1 MDNRLSGATRYSGDP
16 ADADIFLLR
25 FSSTAQ
31 QLDFSPVYDGTERHS
46 APPNNQT
53 AVLAMPETT
62 WHERTEKQ
70 ELLAENKKFL
80 KKCVDS
86 PTVAQALASP
96 DAEKWRT
103 AMDKEVQQLE
113 AMNVWELVDRDSLP
127 PGARVRVCTCA
138 MSCQSHMCSHA
149 CT

>member
-1 MDNRLSGATRYSGDP
+1 MNTYMNAFLNANAPAVDNRLSGATRYSGDP

-62 WHERTEKQ
+62 WHERTEKR

-80 KKCVDS
+80 KKCIDS

-113 AMNVWELVDRDSLP
+113 AMNVWELVDRDSLIN
-127 PGARVRVCTCA
+127 
-138 MSCQSHMCSHA
+138 
-149 CT
+149 

>member
-1 MDNRLSGATRYSGDP
+1 MNTYMNAVLNANAPAVDNRLSGATRYSGDP

-62 WHERTEKQ
+62 RHERTEKR
-70 ELLAENKKFL
+70 ELLAENKKFFEKMRRRISFRDPEL
-80 KKCVDS
+80 GHGDGSGCVQRG
-86 PTVAQALASP
+86 T
-96 DAEKWRT
+96 
-103 AMDKEVQQLE
+103 
-113 AMNVWELVDRDSLP
+113 
-127 PGARVRVCTCA
+127 
-138 MSCQSHMCSHA
+138 
-149 CT
+149 